1 MRCSVLF
8 PRISKC
14 FSTFRLLPNFRSI
27 HSQYGINLSA
37 DKPTSYPI
45 SDAEY
50 ERVSNKALESL
61 ADTFDRLPEIYSLS
75 TDYDVEYAY
84 GVLKVTFGPQVG
96 TYIVNRQAPNKQ
108 LWLSSPRSGPRRY
121 DYISSKDIWVYKH
134 DGKSLHELLSEEISE
149 IVGDSVNFH
158 T

>member
-1 MRCSVLF
+1 M
-8 PRISKC
+8 
-14 FSTFRLLPNFRSI
+14 
-27 HSQYGINLSA
+27 
-37 DKPTSYPI
+37 
-45 SDAEY
+45 EY

-61 ADTFDRLPEIYSLS
+61 ADTFDGLPEIYSLS

-84 GVLKVTFGPQVG
+84 GVLKVTFGPQIG

-108 LWLSSPRSGPRRY
+108 LWLSSPRSGPKRY

-134 DGKSLHELLSEEISE
+134 DGKSLHELLSEEISD